1 MWQLPKDLRGVLD
14 PDERIHWMGR
24 PGRAPFVLRSSVI
37 FLVLIPLFLAPLP
50 FILIFF
56 SSAPADFYFFA
67 IVFSLIWYGVLL
79 LMVSAP
85 IKDALEWKNILYI
98 ITNKRA
104 IVRRGLI
111 GIDYDMLDLDLVKMV
126 KVDVGFWDRH
136 YGTGTITLEAVGV
149 DALSLPSVKQP
160 YEVQKIIRQAVEERN
175 GK

>member
-1 MWQLPKDLRGVLD
+1 
-14 PDERIHWMGR
+14 
-24 PGRAPFVLRSSVI
+24 
-37 FLVLIPLFLAPLP
+37 
-50 FILIFF
+50 
-56 SSAPADFYFFA
+56 
-67 IVFSLIWYGVLL
+67 
-79 LMVSAP
+79 MVSAP

>member
-1 MWQLPKDLRGVLD
+1 MWQLPKDLREMLD
-14 PDERIHWMGR
+14 PDERILWMGK
-24 PGRAPFVLRSSVI
+24 PERAPFMLRSSVI
-37 FLVLIPLFLAPLP
+37 FLILIPLFLIPLP
-50 FILIFF
+50 FISIFF

-67 IVFSLIWYGVLL
+67 MAFSLIWYGVLL
-79 LMVSAP
+79 LMASAP
-85 IKDALEWKNILYI
+85 IKDALEWKNVFYV

-149 DALSLPSVKQP
+149 DTLSLPSVKHP
-160 YEVQKIIRQAVEERN
+160 YEVQKILRQAIEGRN